1 MLMDVKIWQMR
12 TRQFCLVV
20 LALCMVATP
29 AARADNGF
37 FSPFFNFFGRGP
49 EIHLP
54 HPDIH
59 LPKLELPMFW
69 TSDLKQGRD
78 AFTRGD
84 YAKARVAF
92 LRASDEGNPVA
103 DWYLGH
109 MYRMGRGVPMDAA
122 IAYSYFSRVADA
134 YDGDE
139 DQEDPYRLRI
149 TVDAKIRVADYLRV
163 GIPAAHLEANP
174 QAAARTYLQMATN
187 YGHPRALYELG
198 EMSINGE
205 GMRKNPPQGL
215 KWLYAA
221 TRKNSAEASALLGD
235 LCASGTFVPQDDA
248 KALSWY
254 LIAAERTTSDE
265 NPQIF
270 SRLNELR
277 FVATEETRLEA
288 VAKAR
293 VWDDQN
299 PMVTS
304 H

>member
-1 MLMDVKIWQMR
+1 MLKGKIIWQMR
-12 TRQFCLVV
+12 TRQFCLVFLV
-20 LALCMVATP
+20 LFMAAAP
-29 AARADNGF
+29 ARAEGGF
-37 FSPFFNFFGRGP
+37 FAPFFGFFGHGP

-54 HPDIH
+54 HPEIH
-59 LPKLELPMFW
+59 LPKLQLPMFW

-84 YAKARVAF
+84 YAKARQAF

-149 TVDAKIRVADYLRV
+149 TVDAKIRVADYLRL
-163 GIPAAHLEANP
+163 GIPSAHLEPNP

-187 YGHPRALYELG
+187 YGHPRALFELG
-198 EMSINGE
+198 EMSLNGE
-205 GMRKNPPQGL
+205 GMRKNPQQGL

-221 TRKNSAEASALLGD
+221 TRKNSAEASAKLGD
-235 LCASGTFVPQDDA
+235 LCAYGTYVPQDDA

-254 LIAAERTTSDE
+254 LIAAERTSADE

-270 SRLNELR
+270 SRLNDLK
-277 FVATEETRLEA
+277 FAATEETRLEA
-288 VAKAR
+288 EVKAR
-293 VWDDQN
+293 VWDEQN
-299 PMVTS
+299 PMVAE